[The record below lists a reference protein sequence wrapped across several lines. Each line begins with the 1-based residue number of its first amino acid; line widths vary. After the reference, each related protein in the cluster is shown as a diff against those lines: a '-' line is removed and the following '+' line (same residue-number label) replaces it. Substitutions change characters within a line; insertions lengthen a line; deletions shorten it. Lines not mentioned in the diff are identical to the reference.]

1 MKDLRNLSMLFLSL
15 LIGSATLLTV
25 AGTFASCGGKDDPET
40 VDTVIIKDCYTEP
53 SKILLMSN
61 GVAFNWNFGSDTKY
75 FHWTFFSQE
84 DYNSMSESEIIA
96 TLKEQDAYEPDH
108 DDFACIYSTSP
119 DVTISNLSLV
129 VVTLSYSS
137 DNQQGELVVTPM
149 TTKSDVDQPEA
160 TIDEVVYDKD
170 KNGNDVYR
178 CKITKNNFC
187 KLYYT
192 YIAACPDIFLSYY
205 IMAQGYT
212 PMLAWLLRNEKDKDG
227 QGHSTTINVREAF
240 GENWKFRNGRD
251 KFFTAQLND
260 GYSYFTADKKNDKYV
275 MFVTWATGNNDELS
289 GIFGYKLYNLSQSS
303 SSRKTMGRIPL
314 SASKEEGKIQKIMMK
329 QSDFKLSRLD

>member
-25 AGTFASCGGKDDPET
+25 AGTFASCGGKDDSEVNEPEPT
-40 VDTVIIKDCYTEP
+40 PTPGPDTSDCYTEP

-96 TLKEQDAYEPDH
+96 TLKEQDAFEPDH

-119 DVTISNLSLV
+119 DVTIPNLSLV

-187 KLYYT
+187 KLY
-192 YIAACPDIFLSYY
+192 
-205 IMAQGYT
+205 
-212 PMLAWLLRNEKDKDG
+212 WL
-227 QGHSTTINVREAF
+227 
-240 GENWKFRNGRD
+240 
-251 KFFTAQLND
+251 
-260 GYSYFTADKKNDKYV
+260 
-275 MFVTWATGNNDELS
+275 
-289 GIFGYKLYNLSQSS
+289 
-303 SSRKTMGRIPL
+303 
-314 SASKEEGKIQKIMMK
+314 
-329 QSDFKLSRLD
+329 